1 MICLSRSDKNPF
13 KFDEK
18 TKVRTNFNTFNI
30 TNGKLYCLGEGEVYE
45 LEKLCYSEI
54 INQPCT
60 IENGKIGTRLSHFC
74 TQLQAVQTPM
84 KCAPFNDR
92 IHINQ
97 KIAI

>member
-45 LEKLCYSEI
+45 LDDLCY
-54 INQPCT
+54 NNAHDQLCT
-60 IENGKIGTRLSHFC
+60 MENGKIM
-74 TQLQAVQTPM
+74 QL
-84 KCAPFNDR
+84 NYG
-92 IHINQ
+92 
-97 KIAI
+97 